1 MTYDEWQQQE
11 VDLDYVIENFIEE
24 MKPYVDDMECF
35 YSDDGAS
42 FTGYVNILAVL
53 DLIDTNNDHILYR
66 ELMRINELWKTAWV
80 TRKSS
85 RYCHKKI
92 MEIENYDIDTCNF
105 VVPSGLFMGLDID
118 LVAKEQGFKL
128 TSDFINS
135 LAEPACE
142 EVLDWLKE
150 KARELYR
157 NLEKEY
163 EYQTS
168 REAYEEWARDN
179 LLGPVDG
186 EGDSCTV
193 CGLSSNTS
201 A

>member
-1 MTYDEWQQQE
+1 
-11 VDLDYVIENFIEE
+11 
-24 MKPYVDDMECF
+24 
-35 YSDDGAS
+35 
-42 FTGYVNILAVL
+42 
-53 DLIDTNNDHILYR
+53 
-66 ELMRINELWKTAWV
+66 MRINELWKTAWV
-80 TRKSS
+80 KRKSS
-85 RYCHKKI
+85 KYCHEKTMSIDK
-92 MEIENYDIDTCNF
+92 YDIDTCNS
-105 VVPSGLFMGLDID
+105 VVPSGLFMGLDLD
-118 LVAKEQGFKL
+118 LVAKEHGCK
-128 TSDFINS
+128 SDYDFINS

-142 EVLDWLKE
+142 EVLDWLKG

-179 LLGPVDG
+179 LSGPVDR